1 MARCNQKALRHIVRI
16 GLITIMCFVWVQSVT
31 AQEEL
36 QNTAVQIDSMHLR
49 WDPPGPAYEDKS
61 IPAKI
66 GCNVRDGFVGV
77 VDSLCQGLFSA
88 VAVLSPWGGFTAKKV
103 VTIVGDV
110 VGLVDN
116 NIATKYVF
124 NGVLSRH
131 LLRFGA
137 NNTAIVNGLAVI
149 HDTEYDGHQL
159 PLEVY
164 VDDRYFHHEAY
175 YTPSA
180 LVMVGGIVVSDILIR
195 PVGNLMMVFGFRKTG
210 EAMDDFGV
218 RLVGKSTKPK
228 FF

>member
-1 MARCNQKALRHIVRI
+1 
-16 GLITIMCFVWVQSVT
+16 MCFAWVQSAA
-31 AQEEL
+31 AQEEA
-36 QNTAVQIDSMHLR
+36 QNMEVQVDSLHLR

-61 IPAKI
+61 LPAKI
-66 GCNVRDGFVGV
+66 GCNIRDGFVGV
-77 VDSLCQGLFSA
+77 FDSLCQGLFSG
-88 VAVLSPWGGFTAKKV
+88 VAILSPWGGFTAKKV

-116 NIATKYVF
+116 NIATQYVF
-124 NGVLSRH
+124 NGVLSRQ

-137 NNTAIVNGLAVI
+137 GNTVIVNGLGVI
-149 HDTEYDGHQL
+149 HDTEYDGPQL

-180 LVMVGGIVVSDILIR
+180 LVMIGGVVVSDILIR
-195 PVGNLMMVFGFRKTG
+195 PVGNLIVVFGARETG
-210 EAMDDFGV
+210 EAIDDFGV